1 MKTIVKRSLMFAW
14 ERRWMTAPTVIF
26 WIARLNLR
34 NA

>member
-26 WIARLNLR
+26 WMGVLSLR
-34 NA
+34 NS